1 MLLLAMPVHA
11 KTIAV
16 SSVSQPGVT
25 LTLTDEPCQLDVKN
39 LPYRATWV
47 EGGKVHEGCWNLH
60 GQSVAMYFEDRT
72 VAAVPAA
79 HFRQALEV

>member
-1 MLLLAMPVHA
+1 M
-11 KTIAV
+11 
-16 SSVSQPGVT
+16 
-25 LTLTDEPCQLDVKN
+25 DVKN

-72 VAAVPAA
+72 VAAVPAG
-79 HFRQALEV
+79 HFREAVNI